1 MKKYLIVSVLLASQL
16 SWAQFKDFNIV
27 KEVQVKNKGVVVSA
41 HPLAS
46 EAGAKIL
53 KNGWKRL

>member
-1 MKKYLIVSVLLASQL
+1 MKKILIVSVLLAGQL

-41 HPLAS
+41 HP
-46 EAGAKIL
+46 
-53 KNGWKRL
+53 